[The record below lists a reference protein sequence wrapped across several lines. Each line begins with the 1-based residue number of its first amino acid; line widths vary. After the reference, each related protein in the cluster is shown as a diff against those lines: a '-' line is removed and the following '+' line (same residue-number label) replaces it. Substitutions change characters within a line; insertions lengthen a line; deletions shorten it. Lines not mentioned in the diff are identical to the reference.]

1 MTQPV
6 SGFRARLD
14 ALAPARRTAFM
25 AALTERLLP
34 NAGFYAEANGTASAL
49 DTTRE
54 LRKLLDLVWEQ
65 LRVRDAKI
73 DFSLQ
78 AEKVTAFEPDE
89 EDDSFG
95 ARRALEAVMALTACI
110 DVLISEEPEAAL
122 KVSRLSTDG
131 VRALID
137 LQAGEGIEQEALEAM
152 IREHPLMIDERDFQ
166 DAVLESVEAPQLS
179 RDDWRAL
186 KQLGRNEDV
195 SNLGL
200 SLQD

>member
-6 SGFRARLD
+6 PGFRVRLE
-14 ALAPARRTAFM
+14 ALAPVRRTAFM
-25 AALTERLLP
+25 ATLTERLLP

-49 DTTRE
+49 ETTRE

-89 EDDSFG
+89 HDDSFG

-122 KVSRLSTDG
+122 KVSRLSADG

-152 IREHPLMIDERDFQ
+152 IREHPLMVDERDFQ
-166 DAVLESVEAPQLS
+166 DAVLESVEAPRLE

-186 KQLGRNEDV
+186 KRLGRNEDV

-200 SLQD
+200 SLQE

>member
-1 MTQPV
+1 
-6 SGFRARLD
+6 
-14 ALAPARRTAFM
+14 
-25 AALTERLLP
+25 LLP

-49 DTTRE
+49 EATRE

-65 LRVRDAKI
+65 LRVREAKI

-78 AEKVTAFEPDE
+78 AEKVAAFEPEEADE
-89 EDDSFG
+89 SFG

-110 DVLISEEPEAAL
+110 DVLVSEEPEAAL
-122 KVSRLSTDG
+122 KISRLSADG

-137 LQAGEGIEQEALEAM
+137 LQAGEGVEQEALEAL
-152 IREHPLMIDERDFQ
+152 IREHPLMEDERDFQ
-166 DAVLESVEAPQLS
+166 DTVLESVEAPRLE

-200 SLQD
+200 SLQE

>member
-6 SGFRARLD
+6 PGFRARLE
-14 ALAPARRTAFM
+14 ALAPVRRTAFM
-25 AALTERLLP
+25 ATLTERLLP

-49 DTTRE
+49 ETTRE

-89 EDDSFG
+89 HDDSFG

-122 KVSRLSTDG
+122 KVSRLSADG

-152 IREHPLMIDERDFQ
+152 IREHPLMVDERDFQ
-166 DAVLESVEAPQLS
+166 DAVLESVEAPRLE

-186 KQLGRNEDV
+186 KRLGRNEDV

-200 SLQD
+200 SLQE

>member
-6 SGFRARLD
+6 PGFRARLE
-14 ALAPARRTAFM
+14 ALAPVRRTAFM
-25 AALTERLLP
+25 ATLTERLLP

-49 DTTRE
+49 ETTRE

-78 AEKVTAFEPDE
+78 AEKVTVFEPDE
-89 EDDSFG
+89 HDDSFG

-122 KVSRLSTDG
+122 KVSRLSADG

-152 IREHPLMIDERDFQ
+152 IREHPLMVDERDFQ
-166 DAVLESVEAPQLS
+166 DAVLESVEAPRLE

-186 KQLGRNEDV
+186 KRLGRNEDV

-200 SLQD
+200 SLQE

>member
-14 ALAPARRTAFM
+14 ALAPVRRTAFM

-78 AEKVTAFEPDE
+78 AEKVTAFEPAED
-89 EDDSFG
+89 DDSFG

-122 KVSRLSTDG
+122 KISRLSGDG
-131 VRALID
+131 VRKNRNLAQHMMELAEEQGFVAECD
-137 LQAGEGIEQEALEAM
+137 LGDRVFEV
-152 IREHPLMIDERDFQ
+152 RF
-166 DAVLESVEAPQLS
+166 VEL
-179 RDDWRAL
+179 
-186 KQLGRNEDV
+186 
-195 SNLGL
+195 
-200 SLQD
+200 

>member
-6 SGFRARLD
+6 PGFRARLE
-14 ALAPARRTAFM
+14 ALAPVRRTAFM
-25 AALTERLLP
+25 ATLTERLLP

-49 DTTRE
+49 ETTRE

-89 EDDSFG
+89 HDDSFG

-122 KVSRLSTDG
+122 KVSRLSADG

-137 LQAGEGIEQEALEAM
+137 LQAGEGIEQEVLEAM
-152 IREHPLMIDERDFQ
+152 IREHPLMVDERDFQ
-166 DAVLESVEAPQLS
+166 DAVLESVEAPRLE

-186 KQLGRNEDV
+186 KRLGRNEDV

-200 SLQD
+200 SLQE

>member
-1 MTQPV
+1 M
-6 SGFRARLD
+6 
-14 ALAPARRTAFM
+14 
-25 AALTERLLP
+25 
-34 NAGFYAEANGTASAL
+34 
-49 DTTRE
+49 
-54 LRKLLDLVWEQ
+54 
-65 LRVRDAKI
+65 
-73 DFSLQ
+73 
-78 AEKVTAFEPDE
+78 
-89 EDDSFG
+89 
-95 ARRALEAVMALTACI
+95 
-110 DVLISEEPEAAL
+110 
-122 KVSRLSTDG
+122 
-131 VRALID
+131 RALID

>member
-6 SGFRARLD
+6 PGFRARLE
-14 ALAPARRTAFM
+14 ALAPVRRTAFM
-25 AALTERLLP
+25 ATLTERLLP
-34 NAGFYAEANGTASAL
+34 NAGFYAEVNGTASAL
-49 DTTRE
+49 ETTRE

-89 EDDSFG
+89 HDDSFG

-122 KVSRLSTDG
+122 KVSRLSADG

-152 IREHPLMIDERDFQ
+152 IREHPLMVDERDFQ
-166 DAVLESVEAPQLS
+166 DAVLESVEAPRLE

-186 KQLGRNEDV
+186 KRLGRNEDV

-200 SLQD
+200 SLQE

>member
-6 SGFRARLD
+6 PGFRARLE
-14 ALAPARRTAFM
+14 ALAPVRRTAFM
-25 AALTERLLP
+25 ATLTERLLP

-49 DTTRE
+49 ETTRE

-65 LRVRDAKI
+65 LRVRDTKI

-89 EDDSFG
+89 HDDSFG

-122 KVSRLSTDG
+122 KVSRLSADG

-152 IREHPLMIDERDFQ
+152 IREHPLMVDERDFQ
-166 DAVLESVEAPQLS
+166 DAVLESVEAPRLE

-186 KQLGRNEDV
+186 KRLGRNEDV

-200 SLQD
+200 SLQE

>member
-6 SGFRARLD
+6 AGFRSRLD
-14 ALAPARRTAFM
+14 ALAPVRRTAFM
-25 AALTERLLP
+25 ATLTERLLP

-49 DTTRE
+49 DATRE

-65 LRVRDAKI
+65 LRVREAKI

-78 AEKVTAFEPDE
+78 AEKVAVFEPDE
-89 EDDSFG
+89 ADESFG

-110 DVLISEEPEAAL
+110 DVLVSEESEAAL
-122 KVSRLSTDG
+122 KVSRLSADG

-137 LQAGEGIEQEALEAM
+137 LQAGEGVEQEALEAL
-152 IREHPLMIDERDFQ
+152 IREHPLMEDEHDFQ
-166 DAVLESVEAPQLS
+166 DTVLESVEVPRLES
-179 RDDWRAL
+179 NDWRAL

-200 SLQD
+200 SLQE

>member
-6 SGFRARLD
+6 PGFRARLE
-14 ALAPARRTAFM
+14 ALAPVRRTAFM
-25 AALTERLLP
+25 ATLTERLLP

-49 DTTRE
+49 ETTRE

-89 EDDSFG
+89 HDDSFG

-122 KVSRLSTDG
+122 KISRLSADG

-200 SLQD
+200 SLQE

>member
-6 SGFRARLD
+6 PGFRARLE
-14 ALAPARRTAFM
+14 ALAPVRRTAFM
-25 AALTERLLP
+25 ATLTERLLP

-49 DTTRE
+49 ETTRE

-89 EDDSFG
+89 HDDSFG

-122 KVSRLSTDG
+122 KVSRLSADG

-137 LQAGEGIEQEALEAM
+137 LQAGEGIEQEALETM
-152 IREHPLMIDERDFQ
+152 IREHPLMVDERDFQ
-166 DAVLESVEAPQLS
+166 DAVLESVEAPRLE

-186 KQLGRNEDV
+186 KRLGRNEDV

-200 SLQD
+200 SLQE